1 MEIKIDG
8 SKKIDGNRNR
18 YKWKLS
24 VFFSLATHFIK
35 SHGAKF
41 NESYS
46 LNIKTKKSIE

>member
-24 VFFSLATHFIK
+24 VFFSLATHFQK
-35 SHGAKF
+35 VTEQSLF
-41 NESYS
+41 NH
-46 LNIKTKKSIE
+46 IH